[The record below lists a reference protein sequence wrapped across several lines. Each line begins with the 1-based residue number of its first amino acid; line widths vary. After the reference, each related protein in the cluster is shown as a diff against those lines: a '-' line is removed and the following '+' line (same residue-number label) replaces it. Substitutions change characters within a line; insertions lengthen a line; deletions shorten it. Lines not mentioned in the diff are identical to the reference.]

1 MRLFTSRLLASRRTA
16 SRLSPLA
23 CTLFL
28 GACASAGGGSARQPA
43 SLYARLGGYEAIAA
57 VVDDLLAREV
67 KDPVVAPF
75 FKGLE
80 VRDVQRIRQHLVD
93 QLCAV
98 AGGPCFYPGRD
109 MKAVHAEM
117 EITEDAW
124 NAFTGHINETLK
136 AFKVGERERNEL
148 VVIVGS
154 LKRDVVKQPTP
165 DDWTKELL
173 KIRRGE

>member
-1 MRLFTSRLLASRRTA
+1 MISPLFRRLLSVALVLLVS
-16 SRLSPLA
+16 
-23 CTLFL
+23 
-28 GACASAGGGSARQPA
+28 ACASAGGRTTALP

-67 KDPVVAPF
+67 KDPIVAPF

-80 VRDVQRIRQHLVD
+80 VRDLQRIRQHLVD

-98 AGGPCFYPGRD
+98 SGGPCFYPGRD
-109 MKAVHAEM
+109 MKTVHAEM
-117 EITEDAW
+117 EITEEVW
-124 NAFTGHINETLK
+124 NAFTGHIGETLR

-154 LKRDVVKQPTP
+154 LKKDMVKPPTP
-165 DDWTKELL
+165 EDWSKELR
-173 KIRRGE
+173 KVNRGA